1 MRPVQKVLTTILWGL
16 MVLAMVSVIGA
27 RLWQRGPD
35 QREELPVLADA
46 PAFSL
51 TDQDAKPITL
61 QSLKGKPWIGDF
73 VFTHCAGPCP
83 LMTAKMARLQ
93 KDLPSPNLHFVSFS
107 VDPERDTP
115 AVLKEYAQKF
125 QADESRWRF
134 LTGTSDAAFAAAKG
148 MLLTAI
154 PANEANPIIHSTKFV
169 LVDGEG
175 RIRQY
180 YDYNDAEQMKALVQD
195 AAVLARD
202 EAAGAGAGGRTTKSK

>member
-1 MRPVQKVLTTILWGL
+1 MRPVQKLLTTILWGL

-61 QSLKGKPWIGDF
+61 ASLKGKPWIGDF

-83 LMTAKMARLQ
+83 LMTAKMAKLQ
-93 KDLPSPNLHFVSFS
+93 KELPSPPYPNLRFVSFS
-107 VDPERDTP
+107 VDPDRDTP
-115 AVLKEYAQKF
+115 AVLKEYAAKF

-134 LTGTSDAAFAAAKG
+134 LTGPSDAMFAAAKG

-180 YDYNDAEQMKALVQD
+180 YDYNDAEQMKALVKD
-195 AAVLARD
+195 AADLAAQESRP
-202 EAAGAGAGGRTTKSK
+202 APKR

>member
-1 MRPVQKVLTTILWGL
+1 MRPIQKVLTTILWGL

-61 QSLKGKPWIGDF
+61 ASLKGKPWIADF

-93 KDLPSPNLHFVSFS
+93 RELPSPNLHFVSFS

-115 AVLKEYAQKF
+115 PVLKEYAAKF
-125 QADESRWRF
+125 QAEESRWRF
-134 LTGTSDAAFAAAKG
+134 LTGPADAIFATAKG

-154 PANEANPIIHSTKFV
+154 PANESSPIIHSTKFV

-180 YDYNDAEQMKALVQD
+180 YDYNDAGQMKALVQD
-195 AAVLARD
+195 AKALAIQESRP
-202 EAAGAGAGGRTTKSK
+202 APMR